1 MVEGK
6 KKKSQVGWR
15 KTEMGSL
22 NSIEIE
28 YGIKE
33 GAKEAGKGY
42 PWKKHMRDQRGRNT
56 LENPE
61 KILLMVKCENS

>member
-1 MVEGK
+1 
-6 KKKSQVGWR
+6 
-15 KTEMGSL
+15 MGSL

>member
-1 MVEGK
+1 ME
-6 KKKSQVGWR
+6 
-15 KTEMGSL
+15 KTKMGSL

-33 GAKEAGKGY
+33 GEKEAEKGY
-42 PWKKHMRDQRGRNT
+42 PWKKDMRNQRRRNT
-56 LENPE
+56 PENPE